1 MDLKSGYP
9 FWPIRSGLLGVY
21 PSLKEDLR
29 CDVAVIGA
37 GISGALA
44 AHQLVK
50 AGVSVVALDRR
61 DAGMGSTSA
70 STALLQYEV
79 DTPLTELTKLVGEE
93 HAARSYLLCLEA
105 IVKLERIAAELDDD
119 CGFERKRSLYL
130 ASRRGHRKL
139 LEQEYAARMACGIKL
154 DFLEPAA
161 IEARFSFSAPAA
173 LLSHDAAQVDA
184 YRMTH
189 GLLRADSRAGLR
201 VFDRTTVERYEHEPG
216 GVTLITDRGYR
227 VRAEKVVI
235 AAGYEA
241 EQYLR
246 RRLVSYRSSYAL
258 VSEPTDGVPGW
269 GEDQCLIWES
279 ARPYVY
285 LRTTSDGRVLMGGE
299 DDLIDNEHARDRRL
313 PKKVARLTKRFAA
326 MFPGT
331 ELEVAY
337 SWAGT
342 FGETADGLPYIGQ
355 IDEFPNG
362 YFALGYGGNGITYSL
377 IAAEIIRDMIC
388 GTPNPDAAI
397 FRFDR

>member
-1 MDLKSGYP
+1 VDLKSGYP
-9 FWPIRSGLLGVY
+9 FWPIKSGLLGVY

-37 GISGALA
+37 GITGALVA
-44 AHQLVK
+44 YQLVR
-50 AGVSVVALDRR
+50 AGASVVALDRR

-79 DTPLTELTKLVGEE
+79 DTPLTELKRMVGE
-93 HAARSYLLCLEA
+93 ADAVRSYLLCLEA
-105 IVKLERIAAELDDD
+105 IAKLERLAGELDED
-119 CGFERKRSLYL
+119 CGFERKKSLYL
-130 ASRRGHRKL
+130 ASRRRHRRL
-139 LEQEYAARMACGIKL
+139 LEEEYAARLACGIRL
-154 DFLEPAA
+154 DFLEPDA

-189 GLLRADSRAGLR
+189 GLLRAASRAGLW

-216 GVTLITDRGYR
+216 GVTLITDRGCR
-227 VRAEKVVI
+227 VRARKVVI
-235 AAGYEA
+235 AAGFEA

-269 GEDQCLIWES
+269 GEGQCLIWES
-279 ARPYVY
+279 ARPYIY

-299 DDLIDNEHARDRRL
+299 DDLIDNDHARDRRL
-313 PKKVARLTKRFAA
+313 PKKVARLTKRFGE
-326 MFPGT
+326 MFPDA

-342 FGETADGLPYIGQ
+342 FGETADGLPYIGE

-362 YFALGYGGNGITYSL
+362 YFALGYGGNGITYSM
-377 IAAEIIRDMIC
+377 IAAEIIRDLFC
-388 GTPNPDAAI
+388 GAPNPDASI